1 MRLRITFF
9 AIAAVIFTSLS
20 CSNHAGANKTDPKQ
34 EQQQECPPAVVDT
47 AWQKEHASA
56 GEIIETYL
64 AVRQRIGNG
73 CHSLHT
79 KNLCNYIWSSGEY
92 MFKCRG
98 KNADIHELPKHLE
111 DIALDDKHVEA
122 FMIERDTARFADHYF
137 TLKAMKQ
144 GSSFDESRDGITITV
159 FYPPRSMNGNDYAK
173 MKEVFSC
180 KNSALHIAY
189 MKKLK
194 FPFRNSGC
202 SEELYAIRPLIE
214 QNVAGS
220 KLKSEIIALFDE
232 YKHLMPG
239 SKAADARFLHTNGK
253 ECRLSGYKGKVIVID
268 VWATWC
274 SSCLKGLKAYSEL
287 SSKYSGSDEIVFL
300 TVSIDRSDKKSAVLA
315 LIEKK
320 NLGSTVNLLTGCPAE
335 SPFETAYKISGIPR
349 CIVIDKS
356 GNIISAYAPPAGG
369 GLEEIIAKLLK

>member
-1 MRLRITFF
+1 MRFITTIF
-9 AIAAVIFTSLS
+9 AIAAISTALS
-20 CSNHAGANKTDPKQ
+20 CNSKTNASQ
-34 EQQQECPPAVVDT
+34 ASQATEQECPPAVVDT
-47 AWQKEHASA
+47 AWQKKHATA
-56 GEIIETYL
+56 REIIDTYL
-64 AVRQRIGNG
+64 AVKQRIGNG
-73 CHSLHT
+73 SPTLHT

-98 KNADIHELPKHLE
+98 KNADIHELPKHIE

-137 TLKAMKQ
+137 TLKAMQ
-144 GSSFDESRDGITITV
+144 RGCSFEESRDGITITV
-159 FYPPRSMNGNDYAK
+159 FYHPRSMNGNDYAK

-180 KNSALHIAY
+180 RNSALHIAY

-202 SEELYAIRPLIE
+202 SEEFYAIRPLIE
-214 QNVAGS
+214 QNVADS

-239 SKAADARFLHTNGK
+239 SKAADAHFLHTNGK
-253 ECRLSGYKGKVIVID
+253 ECRLSDYKGKVIVID

-300 TVSIDRSDKKSAVLA
+300 TVSIDRSDKKNAVLA

-335 SPFETAYKISGIPR
+335 SPFETEYKISGIPR

-356 GNIISAYAPPAGG
+356 GNIVSAYAPPAGG